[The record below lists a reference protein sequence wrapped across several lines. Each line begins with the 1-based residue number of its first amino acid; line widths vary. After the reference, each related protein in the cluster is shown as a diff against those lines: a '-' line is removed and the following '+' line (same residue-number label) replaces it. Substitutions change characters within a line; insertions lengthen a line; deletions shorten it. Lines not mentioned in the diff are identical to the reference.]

1 MSLETSQKILK
12 VVGILCILSGIIGIV
27 IGILGFVGGG
37 ILGAGIANE
46 ADEATEEVGQALGFA
61 FIMGIFGLVS
71 GVVDL
76 LEGIFS
82 VRAAND
88 SEKVMPAWV
97 FALLGL
103 IFAVISLVGSF
114 GGNVS
119 GIVSGIL
126 SVVLSLIVFIAA
138 NTIKNSR

>member
-27 IGILGFVGGG
+27 IGSLGFVGGG

-46 ADEATEEVGQALGFA
+46 AVEATEAVGQALGFA

-88 SEKVMPAWV
+88 SEKA
-97 FALLGL
+97 
-103 IFAVISLVGSF
+103 
-114 GGNVS
+114 
-119 GIVSGIL
+119 IL
-126 SVVLSLIVFIAA
+126 W
-138 NTIKNSR
+138 